1 MSRVHTHALVP
12 IGLLVGASLLAA
24 GCRGPESRP
33 REIPLRIDEA
43 RLAVELADGPRR
55 DAAEAEM
62 RREAKRVVR
71 ALFRG
76 EPMPTMAP
84 PSAAPTPLAH
94 GDIPS
99 ELPDP
104 ERPSWADGV
113 PKPPTVLEHDLPR
126 AWPVEVRRGETP
138 ALLAKW
144 AGTDARTLL
153 TDNVEN
159 LKKRRW
165 LRTGDRL
172 MVTMSA
178 NQKVAFDKARDAFQ
192 VERLD
197 AYFAKRYFE
206 KVVVYRVKRG
216 EYLSTA
222 AKRYG
227 DVPMWLLEDFNQRD
241 FRSLHAGDEVL
252 IPVVATFQP
261 GQKVPPAMRVVDEE
275 GRPLADERR
284 GELAQRLEND
294 LLGRARMALDDSNVF
309 ERGSDSAFANGRPE
323 LLPDYLEVRTAPAPT
338 PVGGGD
344 PAAAALGAT
353 PVRGQAV
360 VARDII
366 VKPGETLMRYIQWSG
381 VSLDAIKAANP
392 NLDPDRI
399 LVGSRL
405 ALPLTDLQY
414 VDFIKAREAW
424 VKASKDGGDA
434 PATAGKPGKPGKKG
448 RLYVVAAGDT
458 VHGIAKRYKTS
469 LRAIRNAN
477 PGVDLDRIR
486 IGQKLT
492 LP

>member
-1 MSRVHTHALVP
+1 MSRVPLHARLP
-12 IGLLVGASLLAA
+12 LGLLLAA
-24 GCRGPESRP
+24 TLLASGCKGPESRS

-43 RLAVELADGPRR
+43 RLAVELQDGPRR

-62 RREAKRVVR
+62 RREAKRVAR

-84 PSAAPTPLAH
+84 ANASASPAVAAA
-94 GDIPS
+94 DIPS
-99 ELPDP
+99 VLPDP
-104 ERPSWADGV
+104 DRPSWADGV

-153 TDNVEN
+153 TDTAET

-165 LRTGDRL
+165 LKTSDRL

-192 VERLD
+192 EERLQ

-241 FRSLHAGDEVL
+241 FRTLHAGDEVL

-261 GQKVPPAMRVVDEE
+261 GQKTPPPMRVVDEE
-275 GRPLADERR
+275 GRPLAEERQ
-284 GELAQRLEND
+284 GALAKRLEND

-309 ERGSDSAFANGRPE
+309 ERGDDSVFAGTRPE
-323 LLPDYLEVRTAPAPT
+323 LLPDYLDVRTRPAPGPDAAGGAPAIADAPQR
-338 PVGGGD
+338 
-344 PAAAALGAT
+344 GA
-353 PVRGQAV
+353 AV

-366 VKPGETLMRYIQWSG
+366 VKPGETLMRYVQWSG
-381 VSLDAIKAANP
+381 VGLDAIKSANP

-414 VDFIKAREAW
+414 VEFVKARAAW
-424 VKASKDGGDA
+424 VKSGSSDEA
-434 PATAGKPGKPGKKG
+434 KPGSEKKTAKRKTG
-448 RLYVVAAGDT
+448 RVYVVAAGDT

-469 LRAIRNAN
+469 LRTIRNIN

-486 IGQKLT
+486 IGQKLN

>member
-1 MSRVHTHALVP
+1 MLRVFLQAPIALVL
-12 IGLLVGASLLAA
+12 GVSLCTA
-24 GCRGPESRP
+24 GCKGPESRP
-33 REIPLRIDEA
+33 REIPLRIDEV
-43 RLAVELADGPRR
+43 RLAVELKDGPRK

-62 RREAKRVVR
+62 RREARRVAR

-84 PSAAPTPLAH
+84 PAVSAPAVVDA
-94 GDIPS
+94 DIPS
-99 ELPDP
+99 ELPEP
-104 ERPSWADGV
+104 GRPAWADGV
-113 PKPPTVLEHDLPR
+113 AKPPAVLEHDLPR
-126 AWPVEVRRGETP
+126 GWPIEVRRGETP
-138 ALLAKW
+138 AVLARW

-153 TDNVEN
+153 TDNAET
-159 LKKRRW
+159 LKSRRW

-192 VERLD
+192 EERLD
-197 AYFAKRYFE
+197 GYFAKRYFE

-216 EYLSTA
+216 EYLATA

-241 FRSLHAGDEVL
+241 FRSLQPGDEVL
-252 IPVVATFQP
+252 IPVVASFQP
-261 GQKVPPAMRVVDEE
+261 GQKTPPGMRVVDEE
-275 GRPLADERR
+275 GRPLAEERQ
-284 GELAQRLEND
+284 GALANRLKDD

-309 ERGSDSAFANGRPE
+309 ERGGDSVFAGGRPE
-323 LLPDYLEVRTAPAPT
+323 LLPDYLDVRTAQPSSAGEVIASGVPAER
-338 PVGGGD
+338 
-344 PAAAALGAT
+344 PAST
-353 PVRGQAV
+353 

-366 VKPGETLMRYIQWSG
+366 VKPGETLMRYVQWSG
-381 VSLDAIKAANP
+381 TSLDAIKAANP

-414 VDFIKAREAW
+414 VEFVKARAAW
-424 VKASKDGGDA
+424 VKDGSGAGERKAADAKSSASKKA
-434 PATAGKPGKPGKKG
+434 KA
-448 RLYVVAAGDT
+448 RVYVVASGDT
-458 VHGIAKRYKTS
+458 AHAIAKRYKS
-469 LRAIRNAN
+469 NLRALRQANA
-477 PGVDLDRIR
+477 GVDLDRLR